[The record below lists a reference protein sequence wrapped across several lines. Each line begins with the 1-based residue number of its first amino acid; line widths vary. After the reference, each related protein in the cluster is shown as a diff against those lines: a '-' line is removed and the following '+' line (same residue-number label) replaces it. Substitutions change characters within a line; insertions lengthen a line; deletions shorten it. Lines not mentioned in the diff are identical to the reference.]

1 MGTERFVI
9 YDGPCACG
17 KGKYIIKECCPDH
30 PWVKSHQY
38 WLESSIDCPEC
49 REKYIIENR
58 NGKVYQILKSGM
70 DKIEKAKEKWH
81 SKIKDI
87 NSYVKEKG
95 YFDKLKQD
103 IEDSSSVAAIYRKYG
118 NYINNPCTEST
129 FRKRFKWARSIE
141 AWIDENI
148 YHRKWSELLKEM
160 GIKDQQLSN
169 LIAQS
174 EQLWKDVNKTPPVIK
189 PAICQGIKDN

>member
-1 MGTERFVI
+1 MGTERYVL

-38 WLESSIDCPEC
+38 WLESTIDCSEC
-49 REKYIIENR
+49 KEKYIIDDR
-58 NGKVYQILKSGM
+58 NGKVYQILKSEI

-81 SKIKDI
+81 LKIKEI
-87 NSYVKEKG
+87 KSHVKDKG
-95 YFDKLKQD
+95 YIDKLKQD
-103 IEDSSSVAAIYRKYG
+103 IEDLPSMAAIHRKYRDYL
-118 NYINNPCTEST
+118 NYTCSEST
-129 FRKRFKWARSIE
+129 FRNRFKLARSNE

-148 YHRKWSELLKEM
+148 YYGKWPELLKTM

-169 LIAQS
+169 LIEQS
-174 EQLWKDVNKTPPVIK
+174 KQLWKGANKIPPVIK
-189 PAICQGIKDN
+189 PSICRGIKDN